1 MAPPDAVEANKALVR
16 RYVEEAWNRG
26 APAAPF
32 LAPNY
37 RRHLAPTLAPLTG
50 PEQAA
55 RIAAFREAFPDVRST
70 IDDLVAEGDRV
81 AFRMTMRGT
90 HRGAFRGVAPTG
102 AAVEI
107 GVVDVV
113 RVEGGRLAEHW
124 GGPDLLDALRQLGV
138 TLS

>member
-1 MAPPDAVEANKALVR
+1 
-16 RYVEEAWNRG
+16 
-26 APAAPF
+26 
-32 LAPNY
+32 
-37 RRHLAPTLAPLTG
+37 
-50 PEQAA
+50 
-55 RIAAFREAFPDVRST
+55 
-70 IDDLVAEGDRV
+70 
-81 AFRMTMRGT
+81 MTMPGT

-138 TLS
+138 TLA